1 MCKCTIQHHLRLTF
15 LQPGHENK
23 DAQHMH
29 IRVHLVRHSANV
41 EPTDLLREILN
52 DSKGLDVQTGD
63 IHTGQ
68 QADMKQTNMIGRHA
82 DVADAD
88 DQ

>member
-1 MCKCTIQHHLRLTF
+1 M
-15 LQPGHENK
+15 
-23 DAQHMH
+23 
-29 IRVHLVRHSANV
+29 RHSANV